1 MDYVVS
7 SGKMIVVD
15 ELERIWN
22 KWLQHS
28 VIFPEGLEK
37 TAECLA
43 RIQPVVSMPKL
54 DPR

>member
-1 MDYVVS
+1 
-7 SGKMIVVD
+7 MIVVD
-15 ELERIWN
+15 ELERIRN

-28 VIFPEGLEK
+28 VKYYFSIFPDGLEK
-37 TAECLA
+37 TTESLA